1 MYSTKLS
8 ARLINTFTTFK
19 PTNTQTRYYYNHIN
33 YKKYKNNIIIGT
45 IVGTTSSILCYS
57 GLYFYNLSNNIDL
70 LLSR

>member
-1 MYSTKLS
+1 MYSSKLS
-8 ARLINTFTTFK
+8 ARLINTFNTVK

-33 YKKYKNNIIIGT
+33 YKKYKKNIIIGT